1 MYILQL
7 QQWPKHGLESN
18 KRVQQIYGKD
28 VNRVDEIYNEIMAKD
43 TGKIISNVLE

>member
-7 QQWPKHGLESN
+7 QQWQKHGLETN

-28 VNRVDEIYNEIMAKD
+28 VNRVDEIYNEIISKD
-43 TGKIISNVLE
+43 TEKITSDLWE